1 MKKKLLALVCALA
14 LTVSLVG
21 CALSTPDTVGKIG
34 DFEVTSGLY
43 LLAQYDAYQ
52 QAAQLADSEQD
63 TSKVKS
69 FLKATITT
77 DADTGETAVVKDY
90 VAQKTLETLQTLAAV
105 DARFAE
111 LGGELTE
118 EQKSAADSYAQQLM
132 DNYGDAY
139 TANGIGLETLKLF
152 QQLQYKHTLLLD
164 LVYGKDGET
173 PVEDGELTEHLDS
186 TMYEIGFIT
195 VPLYNTSTFAFATDD
210 QKAEMLSLAQ
220 KAADSYNANA
230 PEDTSS
236 QLTAFNSIASSALTG
251 ICAVLDAEVPST
263 STLQTDLLSESDL
276 TDAFTQEGAADTLR
290 GLAYGQAAAIQY
302 SGYALMLAV
311 RLDPLSVST
320 LDALRSQILSD
331 MKGEELDDALAAYG
345 AQMASTLSSSAM
357 GKLPATKIVNATSAN
372 KILKEAGINP
382 DTRVKDLTDADEAK
396 LREVIANSYTVEGD
410 LRRDV
415 AMDIKRLTEIGCYRG
430 IRHRKGLPVRGQRSK
445 TNARTRKGPKRTVAN
460 KKK

>member
-63 TSKVKS
+63 TSKVNS

-105 DARFAE
+105 DARFTE

-152 QQLQYKHTLLLD
+152 QQLQYKQVLLLD

-195 VPLYNTSTFAFATDD
+195 VPLYNTSTFAFASDD

-220 KAADSYNANA
+220 KTVDSYNAAA
-230 PEDTSS
+230 PEDASS
-236 QLTAFNSIASSALTG
+236 QMAAFNSIASSALTD

-263 STLQTDLLSESDL
+263 STLQTDLLGESDL

-302 SGYALMLAV
+302 TGYAMMLAV
-311 RLDPLSVST
+311 RLDPLGVST

-331 MKGEELDDALAAYG
+331 MKGEELNDALAAYG
-345 AQMASTLSSSAM
+345 MLHADGTPQLDANTGTQAVFDNLLILYSGSSLRDDGRTLDYDLSMGGGVWLNGGHLWQVTWTQGTQSTLALYDSNGKPLNLPAGRSYIALLSSLTGQELLVQSSS
-357 GKLPATKIVNATSAN
+357 G
-372 KILKEAGINP
+372 EALVG
-382 DTRVKDLTDADEAK
+382 A
-396 LREVIANSYTVEGD
+396 G
-410 LRRDV
+410 
-415 AMDIKRLTEIGCYRG
+415 
-430 IRHRKGLPVRGQRSK
+430 
-445 TNARTRKGPKRTVAN
+445 
-460 KKK
+460 

>member
-1 MKKKLLALVCALA
+1 MKKKLFALVCALA

-63 TSKVKS
+63 TSKVNS

-105 DARFAE
+105 DARFTE

-139 TANGIGLETLKLF
+139 TANGIGLETLKLY

-164 LVYGKDGET
+164 LIYGKDGET
-173 PVEDGELTEHLDS
+173 PVDDADLTEHLDS
-186 TMYEIGFIT
+186 QMYELAYVNI
-195 VPLYNTSTFAFATDD
+195 PLYNTSTFVFASDD
-210 QKAEMLSLAQ
+210 QKAEMLQLAQ
-220 KAADSYNANA
+220 QAATAANLMDYENV
-230 PEDTSS
+230 ED
-236 QLTAFNSIASSALTG
+236 QVSALHAAAQSALPD
-251 ICAVLDAEVPST
+251 IYAVLDATPSDDA
-263 STLQTDLLSESDL
+263 SSVQTELLTESDL
-276 TDAFTQEGAADTLR
+276 TSTFTQDGAADAVR
-290 GLAYGQAAAIQY
+290 GLVYGEAAAVQY
-302 SGYALMLAV
+302 NGYSVILMM
-311 RLDPLSVST
+311 RIDPLQVST

-331 MKGEELDDALAAYG
+331 MKGEELNDALAAYG
-345 AQMASTLSSSAM
+345 AQLDSTLSSSAM
-357 GKLPATKIVNATSAN
+357 SKLPAAKIVNATSAN
-372 KILKEAGINP
+372 S
-382 DTRVKDLTDADEAK
+382 
-396 LREVIANSYTVEGD
+396 ANS
-410 LRRDV
+410 
-415 AMDIKRLTEIGCYRG
+415 
-430 IRHRKGLPVRGQRSK
+430 
-445 TNARTRKGPKRTVAN
+445 
-460 KKK
+460 